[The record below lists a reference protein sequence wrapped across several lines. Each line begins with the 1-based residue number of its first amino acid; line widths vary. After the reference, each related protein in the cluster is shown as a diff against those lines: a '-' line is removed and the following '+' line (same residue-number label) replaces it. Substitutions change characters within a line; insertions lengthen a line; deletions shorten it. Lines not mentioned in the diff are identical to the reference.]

1 MLCSV
6 DDKTLHFKHK
16 SVFAKPYLNNFFW
29 MAVSYNKLFK
39 EKIMLCNIIQLEEDR
54 ILLKN
59 MLNVSWSIHIN
70 FVSFSCIKTRV
81 GWSNFSFVDIFK
93 KQWKNRWLCMHEFDK
108 RSTVLFVLT
117 KGKYF
122 NSAKIIFIALRSG
135 DWTKILSL
143 LNTLGK

>member
-1 MLCSV
+1 
-6 DDKTLHFKHK
+6 
-16 SVFAKPYLNNFFW
+16 
-29 MAVSYNKLFK
+29 
-39 EKIMLCNIIQLEEDR
+39 MLCNIIQWEETEFYQRTCWMFLD
-54 ILLKN
+54 LY
-59 MLNVSWSIHIN
+59 HIN

-81 GWSNFSFVDIFK
+81 GRSNFSFVDIFK

-143 LNTLGK
+143 LNTLGKQSKFKSIWSRKTGKTCEFLKKN